1 MDTMLLVFIFAT
13 AMSSF
18 YALYLLFFERRQS
31 IKNRLTRTGKSLQ
44 VQEYELQ
51 EEKKQSTLLL
61 GVLKQLVGNVEK
73 SNYYAKIKLKL
84 LQAYIKMKP
93 IEFIEVSVT
102 VGLFLGAMLFLL
114 TDSGLLLAIA
124 IILGYRLPETFV
136 ESVRKK
142 RAKQLN
148 AQLPQALGL
157 IANGLRAGFSF
168 PQAMA
173 VVSRE
178 MEAPI
183 GDEFVKVLR
192 DNSYGKN
199 MDEALKELGNRT
211 DDEDLDILIT
221 TLLIHLQ
228 VGGDLSEILDTISQ
242 TIRERVK
249 LKGDIRTL
257 TSQSQMSAVVIGI
270 LPVAIAVVMFMLNP
284 EYIGTMFTDPL
295 GMMML
300 GVAAGMMLI
309 GAFALTKI
317 AKVKL

>member
-1 MDTMLLVFIFAT
+1 MDTMLVMFIFVT
-13 AMSSF
+13 ACFCF
-18 YALYLLFFERRQS
+18 YTLYLLFFERRYS
-31 IKNRLTRTGKSLQ
+31 IKNRLLRTGKTL
-44 VQEYELQ
+44 QEYQ
-51 EEKKQSTLLL
+51 SEEETKQSTLLL
-61 GVLKQLVGNVEK
+61 GVLKQVVENIEK
-73 SNYYAKIKLKL
+73 SNYYANIRLKL

-93 IEFIEVSVT
+93 IEFIEISIMS
-102 VGLFLGAMLFLL
+102 GLFLGGVLFLL
-114 TDSGLLLAIA
+114 TDNGLLLALGF
-124 IILGYRLPETFV
+124 ILGYRLPETVV
-136 ESVRKK
+136 ESTRKK

-148 AQLPQALGL
+148 AQLPQALSL

-183 GDEFVKVLR
+183 ADEFAKVLR

-199 MDEALKELGNRT
+199 MDEALQELAKRT

-249 LKGDIRTL
+249 LKGDIHTL

-270 LPVAIAVVMFMLNP
+270 LPVAIAAVIFMFNP
-284 EYIGTMFTDPL
+284 EYIGTLFTEPL
-295 GMMML
+295 GLMML
-300 GVAAGMMLI
+300 GVAVGMILV

-317 AKVKL
+317 VKVKL